1 LFGKLELLLVNKPFS
16 GKYRM
21 KKFLLLQIF
30 FVLFLTIYCETP
42 SYGAG
47 DFSKHYNKGIE
58 FYKQGKYDQ
67 AGKSFEEAIKIKP
80 NDVYALYGLGNTYYC
95 KAKYD
100 DAVKIYARAI
110 NINPDYAKVHYS
122 LSLAYSKLGM
132 TREAEKEK
140 TIFRQLSQGGK
151 AGKKTKT
158 SVKPS
163 QTGKQSKRTLQADS
177 TLKRTLTQKKPAEVQ
192 TKPEKKAP
200 TSKKEEVKPKAKQ
213 EEKSVSKTQKT
224 PETKKSAEKDDS
236 HSIFKGY
243 TGETQKADERV
254 LTKKYKGAYG
264 ISKRPFGNIK
274 LYVQRKWYESGINKI
289 WICIGSFV
297 FATQIW
303 LCVVAFFTLIIWRV
317 REKT

>member
-1 LFGKLELLLVNKPFS
+1 
-16 GKYRM
+16 M
-21 KKFLLLQIF
+21 KKFLFLQIIII
-30 FVLFLTIYCETP
+30 LFLTISCETP

-100 DAVKIYARAI
+100 EAVKIYSRAI
-110 NINPDYAKVHYS
+110 KINPDYAKVHYS

-140 TIFRQLSQGGK
+140 STFRQLSQGGK

-163 QTGKQSKRTLQADS
+163 RTSKQSKKTLQVDS
-177 TLKRTLTQKKPAEVQ
+177 TPKKTLTQKKPGKKVPTGTTSKQQKAA
-192 TKPEKKAP
+192 PEERTVKERRKAP
-200 TSKKEEVKPKAKQ
+200 ATERS
-213 EEKSVSKTQKT
+213 T
-224 PETKKSAEKDDS
+224 EKDDS

-243 TGETQKADERV
+243 TGETQKADKRV
-254 LTKKYKGAYG
+254 FSKKYKETYS
-264 ISKRPFGNIK
+264 ISKGPYGGIK
-274 LYVQRKWYESGINKI
+274 FFVQNKWYESGINKI
-289 WICIGSFV
+289 LICTAGYILV
-297 FATQIW
+297 TQIW
-303 LCVVAFFTLIIWRV
+303 LCVVTFFTLIIWRV
-317 REKT
+317 RENT

>member
-1 LFGKLELLLVNKPFS
+1 
-16 GKYRM
+16 M
-21 KKFLLLQIF
+21 KKFLFLQIF
-30 FVLFLTIYCETP
+30 FILSLTISCETP

-80 NDVYALYGLGNTYYC
+80 NDVYALYGLGNTHYC

-158 SVKPS
+158 SVRPS
-163 QTGKQSKRTLQADS
+163 RTSTQRKKTLQVDS
-177 TLKRTLTQKKPAEVQ
+177 TPKKPVEVQ
-192 TKPEKKAP
+192 AKSKEKAP
-200 TSKKEEVKPKAKQ
+200 TRTTSKEEAKR
-213 EEKSVSKTQKT
+213 EEEIVRETQRIL
-224 PETKKSAEKDDS
+224 ETKKSAEQDDS
-236 HSIFKGY
+236 QSIFKGY
-243 TGETQKADERV
+243 TGETKKADKRV
-254 LTKKYKGAYG
+254 FTKKYKGAYG
-264 ISKRPFGNIK
+264 ISKRPYGKIK
-274 LYVQRKWYESGINKI
+274 LYVQRKWYESGLNKM
-289 WICIGSFV
+289 WICTAGYV
-297 FATQIW
+297 LATQVW
-303 LCVVAFFTLIIWRV
+303 LCVVTFSVLIIWRI
-317 REKT
+317 RAKI

>member
-1 LFGKLELLLVNKPFS
+1 
-16 GKYRM
+16 M
-21 KKFLLLQIF
+21 KKFLFLQIF
-30 FVLFLTIYCETP
+30 FVLSLIISCETP

-67 AGKSFEEAIKIKP
+67 AGKAFEEAIKIKP

-100 DAVKIYARAI
+100 EAVKVYSKAI
-110 NINPDYAKVHYS
+110 KINPEYAKVHYS

-163 QTGKQSKRTLQADS
+163 LTSKQSKKTLQVDS
-177 TLKRTLTQKKPAEVQ
+177 TLKKTFTQKKPVEVQ
-192 TKPEKKAP
+192 TKPRKEDQTRTP
-200 TSKKEEVKPKAKQ
+200 IKKE
-213 EEKSVSKTQKT
+213 SKTNEITTGEVQKALAT
-224 PETKKSAEKDDS
+224 RRSTEKVDA

-243 TGETQKADERV
+243 TGETKKVDKRIF
-254 LTKKYKGAYG
+254 TKKYKGTYG
-264 ISKRPFGNIK
+264 ISKGLFGGTKIF
-274 LYVQRKWYESGINKI
+274 VQNKWYESGINKI
-289 WICIGSFV
+289 LICTAGYV
-297 FATQIW
+297 LATQIW
-303 LCVVAFFTLIIWRV
+303 LCVVTLFTLVIWRI
-317 REKT
+317 RENT

>member
-1 LFGKLELLLVNKPFS
+1 MKRFLF
-16 GKYRM
+16 
-21 KKFLLLQIF
+21 LQIF
-30 FVLFLTIYCETP
+30 FVLSFAISCETP

-67 AGKSFEEAIKIKP
+67 AGKAFEEAIKIKP
-80 NDVYALYGLGNTYYC
+80 NDVYALYGLGNTHYC

-100 DAVKIYARAI
+100 DAVKIYSRAI

-122 LSLAYSKLGM
+122 LSLAYSKLGK

-163 QTGKQSKRTLQADS
+163 QISKQSRKTLQVDS
-177 TLKRTLTQKKPAEVQ
+177 TPKKTLTQEKPVEVQ
-192 TKPEKKAP
+192 TKPEKKP
-200 TSKKEEVKPKAKQ
+200 QTSKQQKA
-213 EEKSVSKTQKT
+213 T
-224 PETKKSAEKDDS
+224 PEERTVKEKRKAPATERSAEKDDS

-243 TGETQKADERV
+243 TEETQKADKSV
-254 LTKKYKGAYG
+254 FTKKYQGTYG
-264 ISKRPFGNIK
+264 ILKSPLGRIK
-274 LYVQRKWYESGINKI
+274 LYIQKKWYSSRLNKI
-289 WICIGSFV
+289 WICAAGYI
-297 FATQIW
+297 FAAQIW
-303 LCVVAFFTLIIWRV
+303 LCVVTFFALIIWRI
-317 REKT
+317 RENT

>member
-1 LFGKLELLLVNKPFS
+1 
-16 GKYRM
+16 M
-21 KKFLLLQIF
+21 KKFLFLQIF
-30 FVLFLTIYCETP
+30 IVLSLAISCETP

-100 DAVKIYARAI
+100 EAVKVYTRAI

-122 LSLAYSKLGM
+122 LSLAYSKLGKA
-132 TREAEKEK
+132 REAEKEK

-163 QTGKQSKRTLQADS
+163 KTSKQSRKTLQADS
-177 TLKRTLTQKKPAEVQ
+177 TLKKTLTQKKPAEVK
-192 TKPEKKAP
+192 TKPEKKAT

-213 EEKSVSKTQKT
+213 EEKSVRKTQKT
-224 PETKKSAEKDDS
+224 PATKKSAEKDDS
-236 HSIFKGY
+236 SSIFKGY
-243 TGETQKADERV
+243 TGETKKADERI
-254 LTKKYKGAYG
+254 LTKKYQGKYG
-264 ISKRPFGNIK
+264 TSKRPFGNIK
-274 LYVQRKWYESGINKI
+274 LYVQNKWYESGLNKI
-289 WICIGSFV
+289 WICIGGFV
-297 FATQIW
+297 FATQAW
-303 LCVVAFFTLIIWRV
+303 LCTVTFFVLIIWRI
-317 REKT
+317 RAKT

>member
-1 LFGKLELLLVNKPFS
+1 
-16 GKYRM
+16 M

-80 NDVYALYGLGNTYYC
+80 NDVYALYGLGNTHYC

-100 DAVKIYARAI
+100 EAVKVYTRAI
-110 NINPDYAKVHYS
+110 NINPEYAKVHYS
-122 LSLAYSKLGM
+122 LSLAYSKLGK

-140 TIFRQLSQGGK
+140 AVFRQLSQGGK
-151 AGKKTKT
+151 ADKRTKT
-158 SVKPS
+158 RVRPS
-163 QTGKQSKRTLQADS
+163 RAREQSKKTLQADS
-177 TLKRTLTQKKPAEVQ
+177 TLKSTLTQKKPAEVK
-192 TKPEKKAP
+192 TKPEKKAT

-213 EEKSVSKTQKT
+213 EEKSVRKTQKT
-224 PETKKSAEKDDS
+224 PATKKSADKSDS
-236 HSIFKGY
+236 STIFKGF
-243 TGETQKADERV
+243 TGETQKADERI

-264 ISKRPFGNIK
+264 RIK
-274 LYVQRKWYESGINKI
+274 LYVQNKWYESGLNKI
-289 WICIGSFV
+289 WISIGGYIL
-297 FATQIW
+297 ATQIW
-303 LCVVAFFTLIIWRV
+303 LCTVTFFVLIIWRI
-317 REKT
+317 RAKT

>member
-1 LFGKLELLLVNKPFS
+1 MKRFLF
-16 GKYRM
+16 
-21 KKFLLLQIF
+21 LQIII
-30 FVLFLTIYCETP
+30 VLSLTISCEAP

-100 DAVKIYARAI
+100 EAVKVYTRAI

-122 LSLAYSKLGM
+122 LSLAYSKLGKA
-132 TREAEKEK
+132 REAEKEK

-163 QTGKQSKRTLQADS
+163 QSGKQSKKTLQADS
-177 TLKRTLTQKKPAEVQ
+177 TLKKTLTQKKPAEVK
-192 TKPEKKAP
+192 TKPEKKAT

-213 EEKSVSKTQKT
+213 EEKSVRKTQKT
-224 PETKKSAEKDDS
+224 PATKKSAVKDDS
-236 HSIFKGY
+236 SSIFKGY
-243 TGETQKADERV
+243 TGETKKADERI
-254 LTKKYKGAYG
+254 LTKKYQGKYG
-264 ISKRPFGNIK
+264 TSKRPFGNIK
-274 LYVQRKWYESGINKI
+274 LYVQNKWYESGLNKI
-289 WICIGSFV
+289 WICIGGFV
-297 FATQIW
+297 FATQVW
-303 LCVVAFFTLIIWRV
+303 LCTVTFFVLIIWRI
-317 REKT
+317 RAKT

>member
-1 LFGKLELLLVNKPFS
+1 MKRFLF
-16 GKYRM
+16 
-21 KKFLLLQIF
+21 LQIF
-30 FVLFLTIYCETP
+30 FVLSLTISCETP

-47 DFSKHYNKGIE
+47 VFSKHYNKGIE

-151 AGKKTKT
+151 AGKKTKR
-158 SVKPS
+158 SVRPS
-163 QTGKQSKRTLQADS
+163 RTGTQGKKTLQVDS
-177 TLKRTLTQKKPAEVQ
+177 TPKKPVEVQ
-192 TKPEKKAP
+192 AKPEEKAP
-200 TSKKEEVKPKAKQ
+200 TRTPSKKEAKR
-213 EEKSVSKTQKT
+213 EEKIVRETQRVL
-224 PETKKSAEKDDS
+224 ETKKSAEQDDS
-236 HSIFKGY
+236 QSIFKGY
-243 TGETQKADERV
+243 TGETQKEDKRV
-254 LTKKYKGAYG
+254 FTKKYQGTYG
-264 ISKRPFGNIK
+264 ILKSPLRKIK
-274 LYVQRKWYESGINKI
+274 FRIQKKWYKSGINKI
-289 WICIGSFV
+289 WICTAFYI

-303 LCVVAFFTLIIWRV
+303 LCVVAFFALIIWRI
-317 REKT
+317 RENT